1 MWIPLRQ
8 NSTLAYIALFSQMFN
23 LYIKQAAEIFGVTH
37 TREIYEK
44 AIEVLPDEQA
54 RWAVYYW
61 WENKVMKSTLRVI
74 TFKCGIETAIKVTA
88 SVF

>member
-1 MWIPLRQ
+1 MWLFLRQ
-8 NSTLAYIALFSQMFN
+8 IIAIISTLLYILLPSQMFN

-54 RWAVYYW
+54 R
-61 WENKVMKSTLRVI
+61 
-74 TFKCGIETAIKVTA
+74 
-88 SVF
+88 

>member
-1 MWIPLRQ
+1 MLLRQ
-8 NSTLAYIALFSQMFN
+8 KIAILTLVYIVLSSQMFN

-54 RWAVYYW
+54 R
-61 WENKVMKSTLRVI
+61 
-74 TFKCGIETAIKVTA
+74 
-88 SVF
+88 

>member
-1 MWIPLRQ
+1 MWMFLRQ
-8 NSTLAYIALFSQMFN
+8 KRAIISRLVCIVLSSQMFN

-54 RWAVYYW
+54 R
-61 WENKVMKSTLRVI
+61 
-74 TFKCGIETAIKVTA
+74 
-88 SVF
+88 

>member
-1 MWIPLRQ
+1 MFLRQ
-8 NSTLAYIALFSQMFN
+8 KRAIISRLVCIVLSSKMFN

-54 RWAVYYW
+54 R
-61 WENKVMKSTLRVI
+61 
-74 TFKCGIETAIKVTA
+74 
-88 SVF
+88 

>member
-1 MWIPLRQ
+1 MAII
-8 NSTLAYIALFSQMFN
+8 STLLYIVLPSQMFN

-54 RWAVYYW
+54 R
-61 WENKVMKSTLRVI
+61 
-74 TFKCGIETAIKVTA
+74 
-88 SVF
+88 